1 MLESNKDYT
10 NKHQLMMCVMPL
22 ANEMIVCTVRG
33 TDKNG
38 LSKIKIV
45 FLRHLIKHLEL
56 FFALDTNMLYTTSE
70 LW

>member
-1 MLESNKDYT
+1 
-10 NKHQLMMCVMPL
+10 MCVMPL
-22 ANEMIVCTVRG
+22 ANEVIVCTVRG

-56 FFALDTNMLYTTSE
+56 FFALDTNRLYTTSE